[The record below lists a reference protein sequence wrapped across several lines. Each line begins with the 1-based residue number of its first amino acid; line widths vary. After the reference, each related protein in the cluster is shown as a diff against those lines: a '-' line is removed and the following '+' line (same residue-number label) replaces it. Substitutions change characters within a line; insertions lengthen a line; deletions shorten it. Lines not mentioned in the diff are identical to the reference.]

1 MRIAYVHRDHHVH
14 VYRWA
19 NCFAGL
25 GHDVH
30 VLSAW
35 MRDGDLHPGVT
46 WHRIRPGHYLRPGR
60 RPEPFQ
66 HPTPLQVV
74 RRLGPDVANLHWSVT
89 GDGVHRIPAAT
100 GTPLV
105 VTVWGSDVL
114 VDLPGWPGVYRR
126 ARNAANF
133 RAASGITCDSELVAS
148 VIRERY
154 APKCDVHV
162 IQWGVD
168 LKAFTPAAA
177 SHEWRQRLDLPDGP
191 VVLSTRSFRPI
202 YNIDTIVEAIP
213 RVIRSVSDASVV
225 LKNTWCDD
233 RFQIAE
239 RVSSLPCAASVRIVG
254 EVDYDQMAAFYAMA
268 DVFVS
273 VPSSDSSSVSLH
285 EAMACGCT
293 PIVSDLPANREW
305 IEDGVNGR
313 IVPVRDSQALAEA
326 ITDVLRDD
334 AFRAV
339 CRETNIK
346 IIQDRCDH
354 DREMARVEQL
364 YESVI
369 ARAPSDTE
377 RA

>member
-1 MRIAYVHRDHHVH
+1 MQIAYVHGRHHVH

-19 NCFAGL
+19 NHFADL
-25 GHDVH
+25 GHQVYLLTPTARLQDLHASAQWYRIREGRDRNPVH
-30 VLSAW
+30 LALRLLHSSPARVVDRLKP
-35 MRDGDLHPGVT
+35 DLAHLHWVTHPGV
-46 WHRIRPGHYLRPGR
+46 
-60 RPEPFQ
+60 Q
-66 HPTPLQVV
+66 
-74 RRLGPDVANLHWSVT
+74 
-89 GDGVHRIPAAT
+89 RIPATA
-100 GTPLV
+100 GVPLV
-105 VTVWGSDVL
+105 VTAWGSDVL
-114 VDLPGWPGVYRR
+114 VDLAGWRGVRKR
-126 ARNAANF
+126 ACNQANF
-133 RAASGITCDSELVAS
+133 DAASAITCDSELVAS

-313 IVPVRDSQALAEA
+313 IVPVRDSQALADA
-326 ITDVLRDD
+326 IIDVLRDD

-339 CRETNIK
+339 CRETNIR

-364 YESVI
+364 YESLV
-369 ARAPSDTE
+369 ARVPSAAE